1 MKKLFAAAVLLMVVC
16 LAMPAI
22 AGNDNDDNLN
32 SEKIAI
38 GFYFPANTSANTA
51 YLYKVRRIFPSFSEY
66 SAPDLATTVIFTDT
80 PLIPGVTPVRVDH
93 ITELRTA
100 VNAVRTLAGLSA
112 GSYTDSTLTPGVA
125 VVKAA
130 HLTDLRTALDA
141 ACSALLLPAISYTS
155 PSIVAGTTTIS
166 AVDINDLRTGV
177 R

>member
-100 VNAVRTLAGLSA
+100 VDAVRALAAAGG
-112 GSYTDSTLTPGVA
+112 GSYSDATLTSGLTPIM
-125 VVKAA
+125 AA
-130 HLTDLRTALDA
+130 HITDLRMALDDA
-141 ACSALLLPAISYTS
+141 RSTLQLTPNTYTRPAI
-155 PSIVAGTTTIS
+155 VGGTTAIW
-166 AVDINDLRTGV
+166 AADINDLRIGV